1 MLKRT
6 IFTLFILV
14 VSLLLQSCGNL
25 SKGTGGTTPTVT
37 EGTGGTTP
45 KVYATTNGGL
55 SISTDGGTKFTNRT
69 TADGLGDN
77 RVNDVL
83 VNGSTVYAATTGGLS
98 ISTDGGI
105 KFTNRTTAD
114 GLGDNTV
121 LGIAVQ

>member
-45 KVYATTNGGL
+45 KVFVATE
-55 SISTDGGTKFTNRT
+55 D
-69 TADGLGDN
+69 
-77 RVNDVL
+77 
-83 VNGSTVYAATTGGLS
+83 GLS

-114 GLGDNTV
+114 GLGDNAV
-121 LGIAVQ
+121 YGVAVQ

>member
-69 TADGLGDN
+69 TADGLGN
-77 RVNDVL
+77 NLVSMVL
-83 VNGSTVYAATTGGLS
+83 VNGSTVYASTAGGLS
-98 ISTDGGI
+98 ISTDGGDR
-105 KFTNRTTAD
+105 KSTRLNSSH
-114 GLGDNTV
+114 G
-121 LGIAVQ
+121 GISRMPSSA